1 MLSKEEILA
10 RTNKGLNVFKHYL
23 PFQFR
28 VGRNFLNP
36 LYEDTKASCNVYF
49 DRTSDQYKL
58 KDYGNDTYSGDC
70 FQFVGILQGT
80 DCRHAAGF
88 LDILQKINQDL
99 CLGLETGSVNQ
110 SLKPLSPPSLKS
122 QILCPPLEPVRPLT
136 EGWGSYPKSTTL
148 ENPVEQPKQ
157 PKPFS
162 FKVKPF
168 SEAEL
173 NYWQQFGITPVILTK
188 YQVVSLK
195 EFTSESNENKPYKLL
210 PTDKEPIFAYQGK
223 RYVKLYRP
231 FSTIRFQYAGDLGDK
246 YCFGLEQLPPKGNLL
261 FITGGE
267 KDVLSLVSKG
277 YSAICFNSETSN
289 IPQNLIRKL
298 TYRFKHIV
306 LLYDSDK
313 TGLEASARHEQQLS
327 LLGVKRMMLPLK
339 GTKEEK
345 DISDFFKLGNTRE
358 DFQKLFIQFL
368 DTIYAETM
376 AVLKS
381 CEIDFTK
388 PPISAEMII
397 SINNVP
403 LGTQGNL
410 CCITGGEGT
419 GKSNYICAL
428 VAGTLNT
435 EDDDID
441 TLGTRIKP
449 NRQNKAVLLYD
460 TEQSELQ
467 LYKNTL
473 NSLKR
478 AKQKH
483 FPGSFRAY
491 CLTGMSRKERLQA
504 IVHSMDRFYYEFGG
518 IHLVIIDG
526 IADLIHSANDEAE
539 SIRIVDELYRLAGIY
554 QTCIVCVLHFIPNG
568 LKLRGHLGS
577 ELQRKSAGILS
588 IEKDDQPGVSVVK
601 VLKVRDG
608 SPLDVPLIQ
617 FAWDKKEEMHIYLG
631 EKTKEEKE
639 KRKENELTSAAKALF
654 TQKRHYT
661 YQELTEKLQEYLD
674 VKERTAKG
682 YIKFMREKDIILK
695 DPSKTNYFVIGHG

>member
-1 MLSKEEILA
+1 MLTKEEILA
-10 RTNKGLNVFKHYL
+10 RTNKGLNIFKHYL
-23 PFQFR
+23 SFPFR
-28 VGRNFLNP
+28 IGRNFLNP
-36 LYEDTKASCNVYF
+36 LYDDTKASCNVYF
-49 DRTSDQYKL
+49 DKSSDQYKM
-58 KDYGNDTYSGDC
+58 KDYGNDSFSGDC
-70 FQFVGILQGT
+70 FHFVGALTGT
-80 DCRHAAGF
+80 DCQQAAGF
-88 LDILQKINQDL
+88 LEILQKINQDL
-99 CLGLETGSVNQ
+99 SLGLENPSNNQ
-110 SLKPLSPPSLKS
+110 SFKSIPPLSPKS
-122 QILCPPLEPVRPLT
+122 PVLETKEEL
-136 EGWGSYPKSTTL
+136 
-148 ENPVEQPKQ
+148 
-157 PKPFS
+157 PKPIKPYFT
-162 FKVKPF
+162 KVKPF
-168 SEAEL
+168 SESEL
-173 NYWQQFGITPVILTK
+173 NFWQQYGITHEALVK
-188 YQVVSLK
+188 YQVVSLR
-195 EFTSESNENKPYKLL
+195 EFTSENNEGKPYRIFS
-210 PTDKEPIFAYQGK
+210 TENEPIFAYQGK
-223 RYVKLYRP
+223 RYVKLYKP
-231 FSTIRFQYAGDLGDK
+231 FSAIRFQYAGDLSDK
-246 YCFGLEQLPPKGNLL
+246 YCFGLEQLPPKGDIL

-267 KDVLSLVSKG
+267 KDVLSLVSKS
-277 YSAICFNSETSN
+277 YYAICFNSETSN
-289 IPQNLIRKL
+289 IPQSIIRKL
-298 TYRFKHIV
+298 SYRFKHVVI
-306 LLYDSDK
+306 LYDCDK
-313 TGLEASARHEQQLS
+313 TGLESSAKHLQQLS
-327 LLGVKRMMLPLK
+327 SLGVKRMTLSLK
-339 GTKEEK
+339 GAKDEK
-345 DISDFFKLGNTRE
+345 DISDYFKLGNTRE

-368 DTIYAETM
+368 DTIYSETM

-403 LGTQGNL
+403 LGTQSNL

-428 VAGTLNT
+428 IAGTLNT

-449 NRQNKAVLLYD
+449 NRHSKAVLLYD

-473 NSLKR
+473 TGLKR
-478 AKQKH
+478 AKQKQ
-483 FPGSFRAY
+483 FPKNFRAY

-504 IVHSMDRFYYEFGG
+504 IIHSMDKFYYEFGG

-617 FAWDKKEEMHIYLG
+617 FAWDKKEEMHVYLG

-639 KRKENELTSAAKALF
+639 KRKENELTSAAKILF

-661 YQELTEKLQEYLD
+661 YQELTEKIQEYLD

-695 DPSKTNYFVIGHG
+695 DPGKTSYFVIGHG

>member
-10 RTNKGLNVFKHYL
+10 RTNKGLNIFRHYL
-23 PFQFR
+23 NFPFR

-49 DRTSDQYKL
+49 DRSSDQYKL
-58 KDYGNDTYSGDC
+58 KDYGNDMYSGDS
-70 FQFVGILQGT
+70 FHFVGALTGT
-80 DCRHAAGF
+80 DCSQPTGF
-88 LDILQKINQDL
+88 VEILQKINQDL
-99 CLGLETGSVNQ
+99 CLGLDIDSFPSPRERVAEGRERS
-110 SLKPLSPPSLKS
+110 LSPSSSKS
-122 QILCPPLEPVRPLT
+122 TLSELPLG
-136 EGWGSYPKSTTL
+136 GWGSS
-148 ENPVEQPKQ
+148 
-157 PKPFS
+157 PKPYS
-162 FKVKPF
+162 FKVQPF
-168 SEAEL
+168 SETEL
-173 NYWQQFGITPVILTK
+173 AFWSQYGITPETLKK

-195 EFTSESNENKPYKLL
+195 EFTSENNEGKPYKLT
-210 PTDKEPIFAYQGK
+210 PTDKEPVFAYQSK
-223 RYVKLYRP
+223 RYLKLYRP
-231 FSTIRFQYAGDLGDK
+231 FSTVRFQYAGEMPDK
-246 YCFGLEQLPPKGNLL
+246 YCFGLEQLPPKGNIL

-267 KDVLSLVSKG
+267 KDVLSLVAKG

-289 IPQNLIRKL
+289 IPQALIRKL

-306 LLYDSDK
+306 LLYDCDK

-327 LLGVKRMMLPLK
+327 SLGIKRMVLTLK

-345 DISDFFKLGNTRE
+345 DISDYFKRGNTRE
-358 DFQKLFIQFL
+358 DFQRLFIQFL
-368 DTIYAETM
+368 DTIYSETM

-403 LGTQGNL
+403 LGTQSNL

-428 VAGTLNT
+428 IAGTVNT
-435 EDDDID
+435 EDVEID
-441 TLGTRIKP
+441 TLGTRVKP
-449 NRQNKAVLLYD
+449 NRRNNAVLLYD

-473 NSLKR
+473 TGLRR
-478 AKQKH
+478 ARQKQ
-483 FPGSFRAY
+483 FPANFRAY

-504 IVHSMDRFYYEFGG
+504 IIHSMDKFFYEFGG
-518 IHLVIIDG
+518 IHMVIIDG
-526 IADLIHSANDEAE
+526 IADLIHSANDESE

-588 IEKDDQPGVSVVK
+588 IEKDDEPGVSVVK

-617 FAWDKKEEMHIYLG
+617 FAWDKKEEMHVYLG

-639 KRKENELTSAAKALF
+639 KRKENELTSAAKTLF
-654 TQKRHYT
+654 NQKKYYT
-661 YQELTEKLQEYLD
+661 YQELTDKLQEYLD

>member
-1 MLSKEEILA
+1 MLTKEEILA
-10 RTNKGLNVFKHYL
+10 RTDKGLNVFKHYL
-23 PFQFR
+23 PFQFS

-36 LYEDTKASCNVYF
+36 LYEDKKASCNVYF
-49 DRTSDQYKL
+49 NRTSDLYKL

-70 FQFVGILQGT
+70 FNFVGKILGT
-80 DCRHAAGF
+80 DCRHADSF
-88 LDILQKINQDL
+88 LEILQKINQDL
-99 CLGLETGSVNQ
+99 CLGLDNISGNQ
-110 SLKPLSPPSLKS
+110 SPKSLSPTSPLSQKFPTSTSSP
-122 QILCPPLEPVRPLT
+122 ILESK
-136 EGWGSYPKSTTL
+136 E
-148 ENPVEQPKQ
+148 EQPK
-157 PKPFS
+157 PIKPFAI
-162 FKVKPF
+162 KVKPF
-168 SEAEL
+168 SELEL
-173 NYWQQFGITPVILTK
+173 SYWQQFGISLETLK
-188 YQVVSLK
+188 RYQVVSLK
-195 EFTSESNENKPYKLL
+195 EFASENNEGKPYKLI

-223 RYVKLYRP
+223 RYLKLYRP
-231 FSTIRFQYAGDLGDK
+231 FSAIRFQYAGDLGDK
-246 YCFGLEQLPPKGNLL
+246 YCFGLEQLPPKGNIL

-267 KDVLSLVSKG
+267 KDVLSLVTKG
-277 YSAICFNSETSN
+277 FAAICFNSETSN
-289 IPQNLIRKL
+289 IPQSTIRKL
-298 TYRFKHIV
+298 TYRFKHVVI
-306 LLYDSDK
+306 LYDCDK
-313 TGLEASARHEQQLS
+313 TGLEASAKHLQQLS
-327 LLGVKRMMLPLK
+327 SIGVKRMTLPLK

-345 DISDFFKLGNTRE
+345 DISDYFKIGNTKA

-368 DTIYAETM
+368 DTIYSETM

-381 CEIDFTK
+381 CEIDFSK

-435 EDDDID
+435 EDEEID

-449 NRQNKAVLLYD
+449 NRQSNAVLLYD

-467 LYKNTL
+467 LYKNTM

-483 FPGSFRAY
+483 FPESFRAY

-504 IVHSMDRFYYEFGG
+504 IIQSMDKFFYEFGG

-617 FAWDKKEEMHIYLG
+617 FAWDKKEDMHVYLG

-639 KRKENELTSAAKALF
+639 KRKENELTTTAKTIFA
-654 TQKRHYT
+654 QKRYYT

-695 DPSKTNYFVIGHG
+695 DPSKANYFVILQG

>member
-1 MLSKEEILA
+1 MLNKEEILA

-23 PFQFR
+23 PFPFR
-28 VGRNFLNP
+28 IGRNFLNP

-49 DRTSDQYKL
+49 ERSSDQYKM
-58 KDYGNDTYSGDC
+58 KDYGNDSYSGDC
-70 FQFVGILQGT
+70 FLFVGMLSET
-80 DCRHAAGF
+80 DCRQAEGF
-88 LDILQKINQDL
+88 LQILQKINQDL
-99 CLGLETGSVNQ
+99 CLGLENASDYQHLDSTS
-110 SLKPLSPPSLKS
+110 PLPPKSP
-122 QILCPPLEPVRPLT
+122 ILEPTP
-136 EGWGSYPKSTTL
+136 
-148 ENPVEQPKQ
+148 EQPKQ
-157 PKPFS
+157 IKPYS
-162 FKVKPF
+162 IKAKPF
-168 SEAEL
+168 SENER
-173 NYWQQFGITPVILTK
+173 NYWQQYGITPDILKK

-195 EFTSESNENKPYKLL
+195 EFSSENNSGKAYCLGSTE
-210 PTDKEPIFAYQGK
+210 KEPIFAYQGK
-223 RYVKLYRP
+223 RHAKLYRP
-231 FSTIRFQYAGDLGDK
+231 FSAIRFQYAGDLDK
-246 YCFGLEQLPPKGNLL
+246 YCFGLEQLPGKGNIL

-267 KDVLSLVSKG
+267 KDVLSLASKG
-277 YSAICFNSETSN
+277 FHAICFNSETSN
-289 IPQNLIRKL
+289 IPQSTIQKL
-298 TYRFKHIV
+298 SYRFKHVVI
-306 LLYDSDK
+306 LYDCDK
-313 TGLEASARHEQQLS
+313 TGLEASQKHLQQLS
-327 LLGVKRMMLPLK
+327 STGVRRMVLPLK

-345 DISDFFKLGNTRE
+345 DISDYFKLGNTKD
-358 DFQKLFIQFL
+358 DFRKLFIQFL

-410 CCITGGEGT
+410 CCLTGGEGT

-428 VAGTLNT
+428 IAGTLNT
-435 EDDDID
+435 EDEDID

-449 NRQNKAVLLYD
+449 NRESKAVLLYD

-473 NSLKR
+473 NSLRR
-478 AKQKH
+478 AKQKQ
-483 FPGSFRAY
+483 FPNSFRAY

-504 IVHSMDRFYYEFGG
+504 IIQSMDKFYYEFGG
-518 IHLVIIDG
+518 IHLVVIDG
-526 IADLIHSANDEAE
+526 IADLIHSANDESE

-588 IEKDDQPGVSVVK
+588 IEKDDEPGVSVVK

-617 FAWDKKEEMHIYLG
+617 FSWDKNEEMHIYLG

-639 KRKENELTSAAKALF
+639 KRKENELTSAAKAIF
-654 TQKRHYT
+654 SQKRYYT
-661 YQELTEKLQEYLD
+661 YQELTDKLQDYLD

-682 YIKFMREKDIILK
+682 YIKFMRDKAIILK
-695 DPSKTNYFVIGHG
+695 DPAKASYYVIGLG

>member
-1 MLSKEEILA
+1 MLNKEEILA
-10 RTNKGLNVFKHYL
+10 RTSKGLNVFKHYL
-23 PFQFR
+23 PFSFR

-36 LYEDTKASCNVYF
+36 LYEDTKASCNIYF
-49 DRTSDQYKL
+49 DRNGDQYKM
-58 KDYGNDTYSGDC
+58 KDYGNDAYSGDC
-70 FQFVGILQGT
+70 FHFVGILTGT
-80 DCRHAAGF
+80 DSQQPAGF
-88 LDILQKINQDL
+88 IQILQKINQDL
-99 CLGLETGSVNQ
+99 SLGLDNASSSQFPKT
-110 SLKPLSPPSLKS
+110 LSPMSSMSP
-122 QILCPPLEPVRPLT
+122 ILEPAPDH
-136 EGWGSYPKSTTL
+136 
-148 ENPVEQPKQ
+148 PKQ
-157 PKPFS
+157 IKPFS
-162 FKVKPF
+162 IKVKPF
-168 SEAEL
+168 SELEL
-173 NYWQQFGITPVILTK
+173 SYWQQYGISLEILRR
-188 YQVVSLK
+188 YQVVSCK
-195 EFTSESNENKPYKLL
+195 EFASENNEGKPYKLT
-210 PTDKEPIFAYQGK
+210 PSDKEPIFAYQGK
-223 RYVKLYRP
+223 RFLKLYKP
-231 FSTIRFQYAGDLGDK
+231 FSDIRFQYAGDLSDK
-246 YCFGLEQLPPKGNLL
+246 YCFGLEQLPPKGNIL

-267 KDVLSLVSKG
+267 KDVMSMVSKG
-277 YSAICFNSETSN
+277 YYAICFNSETSN
-289 IPQNLIRKL
+289 ISQSIIKKL
-298 TYRFKHIV
+298 SYRFKHV
-306 LLYDSDK
+306 VVLYDCDK
-313 TGLEASARHEQQLS
+313 TGLESSNKHLQQLS
-327 LLGVKRMMLPLK
+327 TLGVKRMILPLK

-345 DISDFFKLGNTRE
+345 DISDYFRLGNTRE
-358 DFQKLFIQFL
+358 NFQKLFIQFL
-368 DTIYAETM
+368 DTIYSETM

-397 SINNVP
+397 SINGVP
-403 LGTQGNL
+403 LGTQSNL

-478 AKQKH
+478 AKQKR

-554 QTCIVCVLHFIPNG
+554 QTCIVCVLHFVPNG

-588 IEKDDQPGVSVVK
+588 IEKDDAPGVSVVK

-617 FAWDKKEEMHIYLG
+617 FAWDKKEEMHVYMG

-639 KRKENELTSAAKALF
+639 KRKENELTSAAKTLF
-654 TQKRHYT
+654 AQKRHYT
-661 YQELTEKLQEYLD
+661 YQELTDKLQEYLD

-695 DPSKTNYFVIGHG
+695 DPSKTNYYIIGHG